1 MPFVL
6 EEPTSQAIIDR
17 FNWRAMP
24 MFERG
29 EASPCI
35 SPPLTVIVDDERDL
49 IFAGGWGGY
58 GRTSGEWQSATYI
71 YLRKGVVIPFMAD
84 RYKMEI
90 VNKDLPIE
98 FKILKSYYRITRLCV
113 PVALKGDIE
122 SIKSELAECFPK
134 EKWFSGSDLYYLD
147 EISDDVVAYVSINPQ
162 SKNQMN
168 NTLTD

>member
-58 GRTSGEWQSATYI
+58 GRTSREWQSATYI

-84 RYKMEI
+84 DYKREI
-90 VNKDLPIE
+90 VNGDLPVE
-98 FKILKSYYRITRLCV
+98 FRRLKVYYRITRLCV
-113 PVALKGDIE
+113 PVALKDDIE
-122 SIKSELAECFPK
+122 SIKSELAECFPG
-134 EKWFSGSDLYYLD
+134 EKWYSRKNHYFLD
-147 EISDDVVAYVSINPQ
+147 EISDAVV
-162 SKNQMN
+162 
-168 NTLTD
+168 